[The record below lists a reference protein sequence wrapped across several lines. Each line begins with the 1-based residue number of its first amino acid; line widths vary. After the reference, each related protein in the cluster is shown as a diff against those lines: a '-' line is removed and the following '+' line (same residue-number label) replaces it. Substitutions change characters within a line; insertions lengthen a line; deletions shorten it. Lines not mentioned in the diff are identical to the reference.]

1 MPPSSS
7 ISKAVPRPKCL
18 FQSSKKLP
26 SIESRR
32 YESSYRRHV
41 KRANLPPA
49 PFTTPKPS
57 QPKGSHI
64 IFNPPPSSPN
74 VYHTPL
80 KFLPPGDRR
89 RQLYAQA
96 QSLYTVASSTRKASS
111 PWPVT
116 KPGTALHESTST
128 VPASLLPRIPE
139 GAPLPPALKPP
150 AAKKYHL
157 GQEEIEEIRRLRME
171 DPNTWTRDK
180 LAEKFGCS
188 SFFVSVIYT
197 NHEAGKAHE
206 KRREETKDRWGLRKT
221 DARKQRERRKA
232 LWGRDA

>member
-1 MPPSSS
+1 MPRPQCLFRSSKPSS
-7 ISKAVPRPKCL
+7 P
-18 FQSSKKLP
+18 
-26 SIESRR
+26 IESRR

-80 KFLPPGDRR
+80 KFLPANDGR
-89 RQLYAQA
+89 RQLYVQA
-96 QSLYTVASSTRKASS
+96 QSLYTVASSSRKVPS

-128 VPASLLPRIPE
+128 VPTALLPRIPE
-139 GAPLPPALKPP
+139 GAPLPPALKPR
-150 AAKKYHL
+150 AEKRYHL
-157 GQEEIEEIRRLRME
+157 GQEEIEEIRRLRMG
-171 DPNTWTRDK
+171 DPSTWTRDK

-188 SFFVSVIYT
+188 SFFVGVICP

-206 KRREETKDRWGLRKT
+206 KRIEEVKNRWGPRKT
-221 DARKQRERRKA
+221 DARRQRERRKA
-232 LWGRDA
+232 LWGRDG